1 MTCGTLLLLL
11 RSIRNRWSAGSV
23 PQGMNYRC
31 ACPSS
36 QCGRSSVLFYSFK
49 DGTADAPGEY
59 MADWI
64 ARQMQEMGYIGIALL
79 MFLENLF
86 PPIPSEVIMPM
97 AGMAVANGDLNM
109 AGVIGAGTAGTLA
122 GGRFWFG
129 VSRGGGMGQRES
141 GVEGEG
147 V

>member
-1 MTCGTLLLLL
+1 MPVPAA
-11 RSIRNRWSAGSV
+11 SA
-23 PQGMNYRC
+23 
-31 ACPSS
+31 
-36 QCGRSSVLFYSFK
+36 GRSSVLFYSFK

-109 AGVIGAGTAGTLA
+109 AGVIGAGTAGTLSGA
-122 GGRFWFG
+122 LFWYVLVGRLGGGRPTRIAG
-129 VSRGGGMGQRES
+129 RRRGGE
-141 GVEGEG
+141 EGG
-147 V
+147 STGI

>member
-97 AGMAVANGDLNM
+97 DGMAVANGDLNM
-109 AGVIGAGTAGTLA
+109 AGVIRPEEHTSELQSLMRISYAIFSSKKKTRT
-122 GGRFWFG
+122 R
-129 VSRGGGMGQRES
+129 
-141 GVEGEG
+141 
-147 V
+147 

>member
-1 MTCGTLLLLL
+1 
-11 RSIRNRWSAGSV
+11 
-23 PQGMNYRC
+23 
-31 ACPSS
+31 
-36 QCGRSSVLFYSFK
+36 
-49 DGTADAPGEY
+49 

-109 AGVIGAGTAGTLA
+109 AGVIGAGTAGTLVGA
-122 GGRFWFG
+122 LFFLRAPHPNPLHGDTLEGD
-129 VSRGGGMGQRES
+129 VSRS
-141 GVEGEG
+141 GKPTAELPSTIPP
-147 V
+147 